1 MFILAGWM
9 LYQADFSVIVCP
21 WVFVSSPSAITL
33 FVSIFGSVLG
43 PMFGIMVCD
52 YVSRS
57 GRRSWSMTS
66 TRWWRTERTTV
77 TAAGITKRCL
87 AGASGLMFSVATPAL
102 GALDVTVSSICR
114 SVYNV

>member
-1 MFILAGWM
+1 
-9 LYQADFSVIVCP
+9 
-21 WVFVSSPSAITL
+21 
-33 FVSIFGSVLG
+33 
-43 PMFGIMVCD
+43 
-52 YVSRS
+52 
-57 GRRSWSMTS
+57 
-66 TRWWRTERTTV
+66 V

>member
-52 YVSRS
+52 Y
-57 GRRSWSMTS
+57 
-66 TRWWRTERTTV
+66 
-77 TAAGITKRCL
+77 CL
-87 AGASGLMFSVATPAL
+87 AKRETVVVDDLYTMAANGTWPGPMVSCSTLPTPAL